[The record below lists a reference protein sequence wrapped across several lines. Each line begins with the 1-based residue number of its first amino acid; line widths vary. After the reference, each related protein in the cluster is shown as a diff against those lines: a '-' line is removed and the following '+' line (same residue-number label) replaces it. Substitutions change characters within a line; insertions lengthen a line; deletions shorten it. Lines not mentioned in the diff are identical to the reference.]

1 MAIESFERIPGG
13 AVGARRPA
21 GPPAADH
28 EPKTIEE
35 NPEPFNGRAPLSI
48 CLFADVALPVVGGA
62 QTVLDAL
69 ARQLLALGHRPVV
82 VAPAPRGTWSDDCFP
97 YRVERHRRLRSKRIG
112 TRMLLPRLL
121 RLHRR
126 HRFDLI
132 HCHSAYPPAYVSRT
146 LRSLTGLPYVVRP
159 HGADVLPGETIRSSW
174 WLGRRMLAGLRAADA
189 VIAQGAFLREVVLEC
204 GIPSQRVHV
213 IHNGVDRSVFAAA
226 APHPHPR
233 PYLLGMGSLVPHKG
247 FDLLVRGFAGLAPAG
262 VDLLIAGEGP
272 ERESLRRLAA
282 EAGLADRVHLLGNV
296 MGDRKVSL
304 YRSAAAFVCPSRRE
318 PFANVILEAFA
329 SGLPVIATDVGGN
342 RELLADGAGILCR
355 PEDPASLAAGI
366 GRVLHEPSLA
376 EGMRRRAA
384 DTAARHDW
392 RRVAGRYVAAYRA
405 VLPDTRSHAVE

>member
-13 AVGARRPA
+13 AAGARSPA
-21 GPPAADH
+21 GSPAADH
-28 EPKTIEE
+28 EPETIDE
-35 NPEPFNGRAPLSI
+35 NPEPVTGRAPLSI

-82 VAPAPRGTWSDDCFP
+82 VAPAPRWTWSDDSFP

-126 HRFDLI
+126 HRFDLV

-146 LRSLTGLPYVVRP
+146 FRSLTGLPYVVRP
-159 HGADVLPGETIRSSW
+159 HGADILPGETVRSSW

-189 VIAQGAFLREVVLEC
+189 VIAQGIFLREVVLEC
-204 GIPSQRVHV
+204 GVPSRLVHV
-213 IHNGVDRSVFAAA
+213 IHNGVDRSAFATA

-233 PYLLGMGSLVPHKG
+233 PYLLGMGSLVRHKG
-247 FDLLVRGFAGLAPAG
+247 FDLLVRAFAGLADTG
-262 VDLLIAGEGP
+262 VDLVIAGEGP
-272 ERESLRRLAA
+272 EREPLRRLAA
-282 EAGLADRVHLLGNV
+282 EAGLADRVHFLGNV

-329 SGLPVIATDVGGN
+329 SGLPVVATDVGGN

-355 PEDPASLAAGI
+355 PEDPASLAAGVA
-366 GRVLHEPSLA
+366 RVLHEPALA
-376 EGMRRRAA
+376 EALRRRAA
-384 DTAARHDW
+384 EAASSHDW
-392 RRVAGRYVAAYRA
+392 RRVAGHYVAVYRK
-405 VLPDTRSHAVE
+405 VLAESR